1 MGVIVCSAA
10 GAPVTFTRDRHPD
23 AVGRRRRVVGQ
34 RAGRRVG
41 QHEGTGRQ
49 LVGEQLPGLDR
60 VGLAV
65 AVAGHHWATGQAPQA
80 GFLAWQ
86 VRRPW
91 KISTWLSMVQSRLG
105 NSAPIACSTLTG
117 SVSAV
122 QPNRR
127 TSRPKCVSTVMPGTS
142 NALPST
148 TLAVLRPTPGRVTR
162 SSSRP
167 GTSPSKRS
175 TMAALSL
182 ITELV
187 LARKK
192 PVGRSTASIS
202 SRSAPASAS
211 AVGQRENSVGV
222 TVLTM
227 TSVVCA
233 ESTVATSSCSGV
245 SKSSSQWA

>member
-1 MGVIVCSAA
+1 M
-10 GAPVTFTRDRHPD
+10 R
-23 AVGRRRRVVGQ
+23 
-34 RAGRRVG
+34 
-41 QHEGTGRQ
+41 
-49 LVGEQLPGLDR
+49 
-60 VGLAV
+60 
-65 AVAGHHWATGQAPQA
+65 
-80 GFLAWQ
+80 AWQ

-105 NSAPIACSTLTG
+105 NIAPTACSTLTG
-117 SVSAV
+117 SVSSV

-127 TSRPKCVSTVMPGTS
+127 TSRPKWVSTVMPGTP

-162 SSSRP
+162 SASRP

-175 TMAALSL
+175 TMAALRL
-182 ITELV
+182 ITEFV

-222 TVLTM
+222 TELTI
-227 TSVVCA
+227 TSVVWA